1 MSDNEVLMLLPIG
14 NHRDRYHK
22 RVDIRPNMTRKYAV
36 NCLSLLLVILPT
48 LLLVIMLGISLIA
61 AASSFVLIPSF
72 SQEKITLR
80 ALLVEPGD
88 RWEKALIPTA
98 LQNLRVKHPEL
109 DIHVNYTILPYNIAR
124 EQMLKALGNNSNLDL
139 ISVDQIWLGEFA
151 EKGYLTDLSNYT
163 NAWGRL
169 DDWYESNL
177 DGAVYN
183 DKIYGIWAWTDV
195 RSIWYWKDLLDR
207 SAVDPDSLKLWDTY
221 IESAKKLNNALNDQG
236 IQGVELTGGPGSQNE
251 WYPYLWMLGGSI
263 VESRPEHPTKGS
275 YWFPSYNSSQGA
287 RALEFYKGLVDA
299 GVKPITVNFE
309 KEFANKKYAVIL
321 GGSWLPT
328 SFPSLTKQ
336 DIEQQIGMIPM
347 FPVPNENT
355 TTSTIMGGWLL
366 SIPNSSTI
374 KDLTWELIET
384 MLEPRIL
391 SNMLAEYGY
400 LPTQISI
407 GEGPYSGEL
416 RKSIPYYD
424 QLISLVQF
432 GHARPNIAEYSQIAD
447 HIREAIDNVYSG
459 AKEPEQAL
467 DDAAAKSAKALGW

>member
-1 MSDNEVLMLLPIG
+1 MKVSNEKVLILFPFRNNRG
-14 NHRDRYHK
+14 DCRRP
-22 RVDIRPNMTRKYAV
+22 RDIRQNTLR
-36 NCLSLLLVILPT
+36 NCSHKCISIFLVLI
-48 LLLVIMLGISLIA
+48 LGISLFTAVSGKLPI
-61 AASSFVLIPSF
+61 SSFA
-72 SQEKITLR
+72 QEKITLR
-80 ALLVEPGD
+80 ALLVEPRD
-88 RWEKALIPTA
+88 RWEEALIPMA
-98 LQNLRVKHPEL
+98 LQNLTAKHPEL
-109 DIHVNYTILPYNIAR
+109 DIQVNYTILPYNIAR
-124 EQMLKALGNNSNLDL
+124 EQMLKSLGNNSDLDL

-151 EKGYLTDLSNYT
+151 EKGYLTDLSNYS
-163 NAWGRL
+163 NSWGRL
-169 DDWYESNL
+169 DDWYQSNL
-177 DGAVYN
+177 DGAIYN

-195 RSIWYWKDLLDR
+195 RSIWYWKDLLNR
-207 SAVDPDSLKLWDTY
+207 SSVDPDSLKLWDSY
-221 IESAKKLNNALNDQG
+221 IESAEKLNNALNNQG
-236 IQGVELTGGPGSQNE
+236 IQGVELIGGPGSQNE

-263 VESRPEHPTKGS
+263 VESRPDHPTKGS
-275 YWFPSYNSSQGA
+275 YWFPSYNSSQGV
-287 RALEFYKGLVDA
+287 RALEFYKGIINA
-299 GVKPITVNFE
+299 GVNPITVDFE

-366 SIPNSSTI
+366 SIPNSSKN

-384 MLEPRIL
+384 MLEPQIL
-391 SNMLAEYGY
+391 STMLAEYGY

-432 GHARPNIAEYSQIAD
+432 GHARPNIAEYPQIAD

-459 AKEPEQAL
+459 AREPKQAL
-467 DDAAAKSAKALGW
+467 DDAAEKSAKALGW

>member
-1 MSDNEVLMLLPIG
+1 MFLPFG
-14 NHRDRYHK
+14 NHRGHCHK
-22 RVDIRPNMTRKYAV
+22 HVEIRPNMPQKYAV
-36 NCLSLLLVILPT
+36 KCLS

-61 AASSFVLIPSF
+61 TASSFLPIPSF
-72 SQEKITLR
+72 SQETITLR
-80 ALLVEPGD
+80 ALLVEPRD
-88 RWEKALIPTA
+88 RWEKSLIPMA
-98 LQNLRVKHPEL
+98 LQNLTAKYPEL
-109 DIHVNYTILPYNIAR
+109 DIRVNYTILPYNIAR
-124 EQMLKALGNNSNLDL
+124 EQMLMSLGNDSNLDL

-151 EKGYLTDLSNYT
+151 EKGYLTDLNDYS

-169 DDWYESNL
+169 DDWYQSNL
-177 DGAVYN
+177 DGAIYN

-195 RSIWYWKDLLDR
+195 RSIWYWRDLLNR
-207 SAVDPDSLKLWDTY
+207 SSVDPDSLKLWDSY
-221 IESAKKLNNALNDQG
+221 IDSAKRLNSALNDQG

-263 VESRPEHPTKGS
+263 VESRPDHPTKGS
-275 YWFPSYNSSQGA
+275 YWFPSYNSSQGV

-299 GVKPITVNFE
+299 GVKPITVDFE

-336 DIEQQIGMIPM
+336 DIEQQVGMIPM

-366 SIPNSSTI
+366 SIPNSSKN
-374 KDLTWELIET
+374 KDLTWEVIET

-391 SNMLAEYGY
+391 STMLAEYGY

-416 RKSIPYYD
+416 RNSIPYYD

-432 GHARPNIAEYSQIAD
+432 GHARPNIAEYPQIAD
-447 HIREAIDNVYSG
+447 HIREAIDNVYSE
-459 AKEPEQAL
+459 AKEPKQAL